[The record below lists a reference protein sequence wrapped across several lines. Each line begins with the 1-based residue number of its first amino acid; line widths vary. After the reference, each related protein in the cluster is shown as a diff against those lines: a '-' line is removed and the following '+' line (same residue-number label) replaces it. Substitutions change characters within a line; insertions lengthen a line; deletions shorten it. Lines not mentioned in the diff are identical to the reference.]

1 MGRGWFEDML
11 RPFEERISHLSLQ
24 KIFSVFWKTS
34 SLLFGER
41 CIVCFFSDCKFDM
54 PIKSMSWIM
63 EMLITWR
70 AINTPHVASMSN
82 NSYVHTAFR
91 LASTSG
97 VCTKVTFHQTN
108 YPAAFACNKMSNI
121 KCFSRDSTLK
131 IWCWDYLFAT
141 KGLLC

>member
-1 MGRGWFEDML
+1 MVWGYAQTIWREN
-11 RPFEERISHLSLQ
+11 LSSKSPKNLLCVL
-24 KIFSVFWKTS
+24 KDFVFA
-34 SLLFGER
+34 FGER

>member
-1 MGRGWFEDML
+1 MARGWFEDML
-11 RPFEERISHLSLQ
+11 RPFGEWISNLSLQ

-41 CIVCFFSDCKFDM
+41 CIVYFFSDCKLDM
-54 PIKSMSWIM
+54 LIKSMSWIL

-70 AINTPHVASMSN
+70 AINTPHAASMS
-82 NSYVHTAFR
+82 SDYYVHTAFR
-91 LASTSG
+91 LASISG

-108 YPAAFACNKMSNI
+108 YPAAFSWNKMSNI

-131 IWCWDYLFAT
+131 IWCWDYLLAT